1 MRCPYCGNENPG
13 DHKFC
18 GMCGRPLVETRPEP
32 PARRSESARDLEPV
46 TPAPAYTGGLFNLGA
61 PTDKPHR
68 DLDYLLEDDEEK
80 TSNKGLILLT
90 LIALILV
97 VGLGWLRWRNG
108 GLPFLKSLTSSSQPK
123 PAAPQNSTPADSSAP
138 TQNPQNPTAATAS
151 GAPESSTQ
159 TTAPPAE
166 GSITP
171 TTPSNSAANSA
182 GPSSSTPDSK
192 ADAPATT
199 PPTSPTDSPTHDS
212 SKEETVEKSAP
223 SEAEAAAPPPAP
235 VKTKPVAKPTPKPP
249 AKSTDPV
256 LVGERYLYGKEGF
269 PQNCERGLHYVKPAA
284 DQSNPKAMITMG
296 ALYATGHCLS
306 KDLPTAYRY
315 FALAL
320 RGDPE
325 NGPLRQNAEMV
336 WKQMTSEERKQAIR
350 LTQ

>member
-32 PARRSESARDLEPV
+32 PTTSGNPAPARDFEPA
-46 TPAPAYTGGLFNLGA
+46 TRAPAYTGGLFNLGA
-61 PTDKPHR
+61 PPDKAHR

-90 LIALILV
+90 LIALVLV

-108 GLPFLKSLTSSSQPK
+108 ALPFLKSLTSSSQPK
-123 PAAPQNSTPADSSAP
+123 PAATPNSTPTDSTAP
-138 TQNPQNPTAATAS
+138 TPNPAADAGS
-151 GAPESSTQ
+151 VAPESSAQ
-159 TTAPPAE
+159 TPPPSAE

-171 TTPSNSAANSA
+171 ITAPNSA
-182 GPSSSTPDSK
+182 GNPATSSPPDSNV
-192 ADAPATT
+192 PSTT
-199 PPTSPTDSPTHDS
+199 PPASPSDSANHES
-212 SKEETVEKSAP
+212 SKEETAEKSAP
-223 SEAEAAAPPPAP
+223 SEAEATAPPPP
-235 VKTKPVAKPTPKPP
+235 TPSKPKPFAKPAPKPP

-336 WKQMTSEERKQAIR
+336 WKQMTAEERKQAIR
-350 LTQ
+350 MTQ

>member
-1 MRCPYCGNENPG
+1 
-13 DHKFC
+13 
-18 GMCGRPLVETRPEP
+18 MCGRPLAETRPEP
-32 PARRSESARDLEPV
+32 PAGRSGPARDLEPV

-61 PTDKPHR
+61 PSDKPHR

-108 GLPFLKSLTSSSQPK
+108 GLPFLKSLTTSSQPK
-123 PAAPQNSTPADSSAP
+123 PAAPQDSTPADSSAP

-151 GAPESSTQ
+151 GTPESSTQ
-159 TTAPPAE
+159 TTAPSAE

-171 TTPSNSAANSA
+171 ITPPNSAANSA
-182 GPSSSTPDSK
+182 APSSSTPESK
-192 ADAPATT
+192 ADASATT
-199 PPTSPTDSPTHDS
+199 PPTSPTDSPTHGS
-212 SKEETVEKSAP
+212 SKEETAEKSAP
-223 SEAEAAAPPPAP
+223 SEAEAAAPTPPRAP
-235 VKTKPVAKPTPKPP
+235 AKPKPVAKPAPKPP

>member
-1 MRCPYCGNENPG
+1 
-13 DHKFC
+13 
-18 GMCGRPLVETRPEP
+18 
-32 PARRSESARDLEPV
+32 
-46 TPAPAYTGGLFNLGA
+46 
-61 PTDKPHR
+61 
-68 DLDYLLEDDEEK
+68 LEDDEK
-80 TSNKGLILLT
+80 TSNKGLIFLT
-90 LIALILV
+90 FIAIILV

-123 PAAPQNSTPADSSAP
+123 PGAPQNSTTDATPTTPNPSAATGSPDNSTQTSTPPADSSITPITPA
-138 TQNPQNPTAATAS
+138 NPAESPATPSESAADSKSPATA
-151 GAPESSTQ
+151 
-159 TTAPPAE
+159 TAPPANTASHE
-166 GSITP
+166 TG
-171 TTPSNSAANSA
+171 
-182 GPSSSTPDSK
+182 
-192 ADAPATT
+192 
-199 PPTSPTDSPTHDS
+199 
-212 SKEETVEKSAP
+212 KEETTEKTAP
-223 SEAEAAAPPPAP
+223 SEAEAVAPPPPAP
-235 VKTKPVAKPTPKPP
+235 AKPKPVAKPSPKPP

-320 RGDPE
+320 RSDPE

>member
-1 MRCPYCGNENPG
+1 
-13 DHKFC
+13 
-18 GMCGRPLVETRPEP
+18 MCGRPLVETRPEP
-32 PARRSESARDLEPV
+32 PAGRSEPVPARDLEPT

-61 PTDKPHR
+61 PADKPHR
-68 DLDYLLEDDEEK
+68 DLDYLLEDDEDK
-80 TSNKGLILLT
+80 GSNKGLILLT

-123 PAAPQNSTPADSSAP
+123 PPASQGSTPTDSSAP
-138 TQNPQNPTAATAS
+138 TPNAQNPSAATGS
-151 GAPESSTQ
+151 PAPDSSSQTSTPPAESSITPI
-159 TTAPPAE
+159 TPANPAGSPATPSESAADPNSAAPVTAPPA
-166 GSITP
+166 S
-171 TTPSNSAANSA
+171 SASHEA
-182 GPSSSTPDSK
+182 
-192 ADAPATT
+192 
-199 PPTSPTDSPTHDS
+199 
-212 SKEETVEKSAP
+212 SKEETPEKSAP
-223 SEAEAAAPPPAP
+223 SEAEAAAPAPPVAAKP
-235 VKTKPVAKPTPKPP
+235 KPVAKPAPKPA
-249 AKSTDPV
+249 AKVTDPV
-256 LVGERYLYGKEGF
+256 VVGERYLYGKEGF

-336 WKQMTSEERKQAIR
+336 WKQMTAEERKQAIR

>member
-1 MRCPYCGNENPG
+1 M
-13 DHKFC
+13 
-18 GMCGRPLVETRPEP
+18 
-32 PARRSESARDLEPV
+32 
-46 TPAPAYTGGLFNLGA
+46 PAPAYTGGLFNLGA
-61 PTDKPHR
+61 PADKPHR
-68 DLDYLLEDDEEK
+68 DLDYLLEDEEK
-80 TSNKGLILLT
+80 SSNKGLVLLT

-97 VGLGWLRWRNG
+97 VGMGWLRWRNG
-108 GLPFLKSLTSSSQPK
+108 GFAFLKSLTSSSQPK
-123 PAAPQNSTPADSSAP
+123 PAAPQGSTPTDSSAP
-138 TQNPQNPTAATAS
+138 TPNPQSPTAATGS
-151 GAPESSTQ
+151 PAPDGSTQ
-159 TTAPPAE
+159 TSSSGE

-171 TTPSNSAANSA
+171 IAPADPAGSSPTPPESAAEANSAAPAPAPASSA
-182 GPSSSTPDSK
+182 GHEP
-192 ADAPATT
+192 
-199 PPTSPTDSPTHDS
+199 
-212 SKEETVEKSAP
+212 SKEETAEKSAAP
-223 SEAEAAAPPPAP
+223 EAEAAPPPRPSPAKP
-235 VKTKPVAKPTPKPP
+235 KPVAKPVPKPA

-325 NGPLRQNAEMV
+325 NGALRQNAEMV

>member
-1 MRCPYCGNENPG
+1 M
-13 DHKFC
+13 
-18 GMCGRPLVETRPEP
+18 
-32 PARRSESARDLEPV
+32 
-46 TPAPAYTGGLFNLGA
+46 
-61 PTDKPHR
+61 
-68 DLDYLLEDDEEK
+68 
-80 TSNKGLILLT
+80 
-90 LIALILV
+90 
-97 VGLGWLRWRNG
+97 
-108 GLPFLKSLTSSSQPK
+108 
-123 PAAPQNSTPADSSAP
+123 
-138 TQNPQNPTAATAS
+138 
-151 GAPESSTQ
+151 
-159 TTAPPAE
+159 
-166 GSITP
+166 
-171 TTPSNSAANSA
+171 
-182 GPSSSTPDSK
+182 
-192 ADAPATT
+192 
-199 PPTSPTDSPTHDS
+199 
-212 SKEETVEKSAP
+212 EKSAP

>member
-18 GMCGRPLVETRPEP
+18 GMCGRPLVETRPQP
-32 PARRSESARDLEPV
+32 PASRSEPAARDLEPV

-61 PTDKPHR
+61 PPDKPHR

-108 GLPFLKSLTSSSQPK
+108 GLPFLKSLTSFSQPK
-123 PAAPQNSTPADSSAP
+123 PAAPQNSTPTD
-138 TQNPQNPTAATAS
+138 ATAS
-151 GAPESSTQ
+151 TPNPSPATGSPAPDSSTPKSEP
-159 TTAPPAE
+159 AAE

-171 TTPSNSAANSA
+171 LTPENPA
-182 GPSSSTPDSK
+182 SS
-192 ADAPATT
+192 PATT
-199 PPTSPTDSPTHDS
+199 SESAADPNSTAPAPVPPASSTTHEP
-212 SKEETVEKSAP
+212 SKEESTEKSAP
-223 SEAEAAAPPPAP
+223 AEAEAASPPHPAP
-235 VKTKPVAKPTPKPP
+235 AKPKAVAKPIPKPDP
-249 AKSTDPV
+249 KSTDPV
-256 LVGERYLYGKEGF
+256 LVGERYLYGKQGF